1 MAPKKKARL
10 AEKEDIF
17 AASGAEVQHQIA
29 EWETWQQKVGVRKPS
44 KVRIVKHPK
53 KRLGKFHQRAWHYY
67 TDPVRLQSWIMT
79 PFLISAEAGVIQPL
93 VGADERADLFQ
104 CTVGGHT
111 MQHYSNIHRVSHL
124 ASTHPRVSSVTPHKI
139 NKRLEQSEFNKQ
151 GRCTKYHQS
160 PWDLE
165 ITLKESGAQMHV
177 GCTVSKVAANLL
189 SFWWTLVHRHGWTEQ
204 VKSIGEA
211 IFSTLQRSST
221 KVWRSKAMS
230 CGL

>member
-1 MAPKKKARL
+1 MARL
-10 AEKEDIF
+10 SEELEFEDIF
-17 AASGAEVQHQIA
+17 SASGAEVQQQIA
-29 EWETWQQKVGVRKPS
+29 EWESWRQKVGVRKPS
-44 KVRIVKHPK
+44 NEKIEKHAWARPSK
-53 KRLGKFHQRAWHYY
+53 PQQRKWHYY
-67 TDPVRLQSWIMT
+67 TDTTIDQCQSWIMT
-79 PFLISAEAGVIQPL
+79 PFLTSAQEGFTQPL
-93 VGADERADLFQ
+93 AGAPQDAELFQ
-104 CTVGGHT
+104 CMVAGTLV
-111 MQHYSNIHRVSHL
+111 QHYSNIHRVSHL

-139 NKRLEQSEFNKQ
+139 DKRLEQSEFNKQ

>member
-1 MAPKKKARL
+1 
-10 AEKEDIF
+10 
-17 AASGAEVQHQIA
+17 
-29 EWETWQQKVGVRKPS
+29 
-44 KVRIVKHPK
+44 
-53 KRLGKFHQRAWHYY
+53 
-67 TDPVRLQSWIMT
+67 
-79 PFLISAEAGVIQPL
+79 
-93 VGADERADLFQ
+93 
-104 CTVGGHT
+104 

-139 NKRLEQSEFNKQ
+139 NKRLEPSEFNKQ

-211 IFSTLQRSST
+211 IFFDITEIQHKGLAVQGNVVRIVAEETTIPGSGGFSSTDQPRSSSNAGVAPVDAHTTEAET
-221 KVWRSKAMS
+221 KPKQKIRLAWP
-230 CGL
+230 